1 MTKAE
6 LIRSVLQNHRDEFH
20 SIISDEI
27 LNRGVSKVDL
37 SVQNPLL
44 QSGSREAL
52 EHVLSKTRSETKTTI
67 LFGGYA
73 EQRNLY
79 TSSAIFNPLDKE
91 PRNIHLGIDIWS
103 ENGTAVYSPLG
114 GVIHS
119 FGFNDNPGDYGATII
134 MEHQLDAQSFYCL
147 YGHLS
152 FSDLGKIREG
162 QYISRG
168 EIIGHLGAEMENGG
182 WPPHLHFQIIIDP
195 SHYRGDYPGVC
206 AASEKETWLANCP
219 DPELLINFSRFEG
232 KA

>member
-1 MTKAE
+1 MIKSE
-6 LIRSVLQNHRDEFH
+6 LIRSVLQNHREEFH
-20 SIISDEI
+20 SILNDEI
-27 LNRGVSKVDL
+27 LNNGVSKIDL
-37 SVQNPLL
+37 SVHNPLL
-44 QSGSREAL
+44 QSGTKEAL
-52 EHVLSKTRSETKTTI
+52 NYVLLKAKNDTGSNVV
-67 LFGGYA
+67 FGGYA

-79 TSSAIFNPLDKE
+79 ASSSIFNTAGKE
-91 PRNIHLGIDIWS
+91 PRTLHLGTDIWADA
-103 ENGTAVYSPLG
+103 GTAIYSPLG

-119 FGFNDNPGDYGATII
+119 FAFNNNAGDYGATII

-162 QYISRG
+162 QFISRG
-168 EIIGHLGAEMENGG
+168 EIIGHLGAESENGG

-206 AASEKETWLANCP
+206 AISERENWLANSP
-219 DPELLINFSRFEG
+219 DPELLANFSRFER